1 MIAISTSAARRRLIL
16 SFTAA
21 GLVSLIGC
29 ADQKVPAFQSTD
41 ITGADFGR
49 DLRLTGHDGKPRSL
63 SDFAGRAVVVFFGF
77 AHCPDVC
84 PTTLAKLATV
94 VKALGP
100 DGEKVQVLLVTVDP
114 QRDTAEILRR
124 YVTAFHP
131 GFLGLTG
138 TPEDIARVTKDF
150 KVIAEK
156 QPGSTPDSYTVDH
169 SAGIFV
175 YDPKGR
181 LRLFVAGT
189 QPADAIEHDLRL
201 LLGGA

>member
-1 MIAISTSAARRRLIL
+1 MIAISTSAVRRRLIL
-16 SFTAA
+16 SVAAA
-21 GLVSLIGC
+21 GLVSLVGC
-29 ADQKVPAFQSTD
+29 ADQKGPAFQSTD
-41 ITGADFGR
+41 VTGADFGR

-77 AHCPDVC
+77 AHCPDIC

-114 QRDTAEILRR
+114 QRDTAEVLRQ

-150 KVIAEK
+150 KVIAQK
-156 QPGSTPDSYTVDH
+156 QPGNAPDSYTVDH

-189 QPADAIEHDLRL
+189 QTAAAIEHDLRL